1 MSVRVRAVV
10 ARHHPKLPRFVV
22 IPSSAIAS
30 WKLTATTTVE
40 GTINNEDLG
49 RRDIKQWDDA
59 RWFIDM
65 PEPLCKRVGVDVG
78 DEVTLDLRIASEELP
93 AELAALISSNAI
105 ARCAWE
111 SLTKPQQRMLRE
123 NVAAAK
129 TSATRERRA
138 RKELGVERS

>member
-1 MSVRVRAVV
+1 VSVRVRAVV
-10 ARHHPKLPRFVV
+10 ARHHPKLPRFVI

-30 WKLTATTTVE
+30 WNLTGTTTLE

-49 RRDIKQWDDA
+49 RRNIKQWDDA
-59 RWFIDM
+59 RWFIEI
-65 PEPLCKRVGVDVG
+65 PEPLCKRLGVDVG
-78 DEVTLDLRIASEELP
+78 DEVTLDLRVASEELP
-93 AELAALISSNAI
+93 GELASLITSDAK
-105 ARCAWE
+105 ARRAWE
-111 SLTKPQQRMLRE
+111 SLTKSQQRMLRE